1 MRIWLCSIFITS
13 MAIAQVPDTEIFLFR
28 VEKKDT
34 VYVLKN
40 PLNISHRKGY
50 DNQPIFN
57 SDDKSILYV
66 SIDSSNQADVLQYLI
81 AKKQT
86 KFLTKT
92 EVSEYSPTIIP
103 DGTAFTC
110 VVVEKD
116 STQRIWKYGLD
127 GTFQS
132 VLDEATDSVGYYTW
146 LNPDSLLYY
155 KLTNPHSLRVLDI
168 KNQTDKWL
176 CNNPTRAF
184 KIINYSL
191 FMYVIKDSTSTEF
204 RIYNPILR
212 ESKLYCVANAVYE
225 DFVWHPN
232 FGLVISDVSNLKHY
246 NEKTQTWEVL
256 FSFSEFGIKKITRFN
271 FDSKTKQLVVVSHL

>member
-1 MRIWLCSIFITS
+1 MRIWLCSIFISS
-13 MAIAQVPDTEIFLFR
+13 MAFAQLPETDIFLFK
-28 VEKKDT
+28 VEKKDS

-57 SDDKSILYV
+57 SDNKSILYV
-66 SIDSSNQADVLQYLI
+66 RIDSTQQADVMQYQI
-81 AKKQT
+81 SKKQT
-86 KFLTKT
+86 TYLTKT
-92 EVSEYSPTIIP
+92 EVSEYSPNISP
-103 DGTAFTC
+103 DGKSFTC

-132 VLDEATDSVGYYTW
+132 ILNEATDSVGYYTW
-146 LNPDSLLYY
+146 LNQDSLLYY
-155 KLTNPHSLRVLDI
+155 KLTNPHSLRVLDL

-184 KIINYSL
+184 KKVNYSL
-191 FMYVIKDSTSTEF
+191 FVYAVKNATNTEF
-204 RIYNPILR
+204 RIYNPTLR
-212 ESKLYCVANAVYE
+212 ESKWYCVANATYE
-225 DFVWHPN
+225 DFLWHPV
-232 FGLVISDVSNLKHY
+232 FGLVVSDEAELKRY
-246 NEKTQTWEVL
+246 NEKTQNWEVL
-256 FSFSEFGIKKITRFN
+256 FSLASFGITKITRFN